1 MSNGWDEQ
9 RLGLREVAAHVDEPT
24 LAAFVKLIEVE
35 MLQYPGA
42 SPEALALKKFKELLE
57 KVKPEG

>member
-1 MSNGWDEQ
+1 M
-9 RLGLREVAAHVDEPT
+9 P

-42 SPEALALKKFKELLE
+42 SPEALASKKFKELLK